1 MALRLQHWR
10 KSLEIKGYPG
20 VSFAV
25 MLHHR

>member
-10 KSLEIKGYPG
+10 KSLEIKEYPG
-20 VSFAV
+20 VGFAV